1 MKQNDN
7 LKLTVRVTIIENGG
21 KVKGYA
27 SVNIGDAF
35 AVKNIRII
43 EGNKGLFV
51 AMPSIKNHKGEYED
65 IFFPVSSE
73 SRAALNDAVITAYE
87 QKLKMADSHQQEQKD
102 EPVMSM

>member
-73 SRAALNDAVITAYE
+73 SRAALNDAVIVAYE